1 MSEDNYLH
9 RAGDT
14 CTAVA
19 KLEERMRTAEARL
32 TAVDKLLVYSWVQ
45 MGILIGLA
53 LLQVG
58 PATIPWLA
66 RLLPGG

>member
-1 MSEDNYLH
+1 
-9 RAGDT
+9 
-14 CTAVA
+14 
-19 KLEERMRTAEARL
+19 MRTAEARL